1 MVEWED
7 MSSHGHTKSPAT
19 YGTISSE
26 KDLKS
31 KIEQLLHSLLKG
43 HIERSRRAKDMV
55 PHKTEPH
62 PQHSNSGSEG
72 VSQIQSPSLKRKG
85 LGPISRILATGICIR
100 ETSPQNIWL

>member
-62 PQHSNSGSEG
+62 PQHSNSYQKGSH
-72 VSQIQSPSLKRKG
+72 K
-85 LGPISRILATGICIR
+85 SRA
-100 ETSPQNIWL
+100 PP